1 MVAPMKT
8 LHLAASAAALFAG
21 GLLTGIALA
30 GPDAPPEAGVKVL
43 FDNARVT
50 VKDVTMAPGARRPPR
65 TRPTDELVL
74 FPEESHYQAVDADGK
89 KQPRDRAPGAV
100 VFHTKGEL
108 APTLVN
114 TSAKPV
120 HYFSIGLK

>member
-1 MVAPMKT
+1 MKKVSSI
-8 LHLAASAAALFAG
+8 AAAAALFAG
-21 GLLTGIALA
+21 GILTGIALA
-30 GPDAPPEAGVKVL
+30 GPDAAPEAGVKVV

-50 VKDVTMAPGARRPPR
+50 VKEVTMAPGASRPPR
-65 TRPTDELVL
+65 TRPTDEVVL
-74 FPEESHYQAVDADGK
+74 FPEESHYQAIDAAGK

>member
-1 MVAPMKT
+1 MKT
-8 LHLAASAAALFAG
+8 LHLAAAAAALFAG

-30 GPDAPPEAGVKVL
+30 APDATPEAGVKVL

-50 VKDVTMAPGARRPPR
+50 VKDVTMAPGARRAPR

-74 FPEESHYQAVDADGK
+74 FPEESHYQAIDADGK

>member
-1 MVAPMKT
+1 MKKLGFVAV
-8 LHLAASAAALFAG
+8 AAALFASG
-21 GLLTGIALA
+21 VLTGIAVA
-30 GPDAPPEAGVKVL
+30 GADGAPEAGVKVV

-74 FPEESHYQAVDADGK
+74 FPEESHYQAIDADGK
-89 KQPRDRAPGAV
+89 KQPRDRAPGTV
-100 VFHTKGEL
+100 VFHNKGEL

-114 TSAKPV
+114 ISPKPV